1 MASQPRT
8 PQLENSRNMPW
19 KTILEGKYTHNIC
32 ELLIAEASQITTM
45 QCVLWSSILSIC
57 NPGGSQGS
65 SSLIYIVTE
74 ITQNNGN
81 INLIHGIKYIC

>member
-45 QCVLWSSILSIC
+45 QCVL
-57 NPGGSQGS
+57 
-65 SSLIYIVTE
+65 
-74 ITQNNGN
+74 
-81 INLIHGIKYIC
+81 